1 MDWPPSLRFEFLGS
15 LSTLHTSVFADGKSK
30 PRVWRM
36 MGRVAGTKMGSR
48 QTALCREFLI
58 RRHRLPLEGVPAW
71 RSHCQRKLRVSMSP
85 PTSRPTEARR
95 GAPASPRSPA
105 CTFQRRFIG
114 VGSPKATFRAEHEGS
129 SEMLMW
135 RFSSSGRPWEGWE
148 AHLSKQV

>member
-85 PTSRPTEARR
+85 PAPPRRGEARR
-95 GAPASPRSPA
+95 PLPGPQHVLSRGGLLELAP
-105 CTFQRRFIG
+105 RRPLSEQNTKAAGRCLCRGFLPQAG
-114 VGSPKATFRAEHEGS
+114 LGKVGKPI
-129 SEMLMW
+129 
-135 RFSSSGRPWEGWE
+135 
-148 AHLSKQV
+148 